1 VLAFEHEGDGG
12 RVELIGDYPFRFR
25 HTREMMMNEMMDG
38 SGSMMWGTGLW
49 GMGWGG
55 LLVVGVVVLGIA
67 VLAKYL
73 VFDNRRKNL

>member
-1 VLAFEHEGDGG
+1 
-12 RVELIGDYPFRFR
+12 
-25 HTREMMMNEMMDG
+25 MMNEMMDG
-38 SGSMMWGTGLW
+38 SGSMPWGTGLW

-73 VFDNRRKNL
+73 VFDNRRKNR

>member
-1 VLAFEHEGDGG
+1 M
-12 RVELIGDYPFRFR
+12 VETGPCRADRFR
-25 HTREMMMNEMMDG
+25 HTREMMMNEMTDG

-73 VFDNRRKNL
+73 FFDNRRKNR

>member
-1 VLAFEHEGDGG
+1 
-12 RVELIGDYPFRFR
+12 
-25 HTREMMMNEMMDG
+25 MMMNEMTDG
-38 SGSMMWGTGLW
+38 GGSMMWGTGLW

-73 VFDNRRKNL
+73 VFDNRRKNR

>member
-1 VLAFEHEGDGG
+1 
-12 RVELIGDYPFRFR
+12 
-25 HTREMMMNEMMDG
+25 MMNEMTDG
-38 SGSMMWGTGLW
+38 GGSMMWGRGLW

-73 VFDNRRKNL
+73 VFDNRRKNR

>member
-1 VLAFEHEGDGG
+1 
-12 RVELIGDYPFRFR
+12 
-25 HTREMMMNEMMDG
+25 MMNEMMDG
-38 SGSMMWGTGLW
+38 SGSMTWGTGLW

-73 VFDNRRKNL
+73 VFDNRRKNR

>member
-1 VLAFEHEGDGG
+1 
-12 RVELIGDYPFRFR
+12 
-25 HTREMMMNEMMDG
+25 MMNQMMDG

-73 VFDNRRKNL
+73 VFDNRRKNR

>member
-1 VLAFEHEGDGG
+1 MVETGPG
-12 RVELIGDYPFRFR
+12 RVELIGDYPFSFR
-25 HTREMMMNEMMDG
+25 HTREMMMNEMTDG

-55 LLVVGVVVLGIA
+55 LLVAGVVVLGIA

-73 VFDNRRKNL
+73 VFDNRRKNR